1 MDMLEALRRGAAEG
15 RVLVQ
20 PDPGPKITY
29 ARALARS
36 GGYAVALVRAGVR
49 PGDRVAVQ
57 VEKTPDVLWLYLGCL
72 RAGAVFLPLNPAYT
86 PAETAYFLLDADVA
100 LFVADPAR
108 VTTMA
113 GPRVVTLA
121 DLTAEAGEANPDDV
135 PASGENLAAILYT
148 SGTTGRSKGVML
160 SRFNLSSNAAV
171 LAQAWALTAADVL
184 LHPLPV
190 FHTHGL
196 FVATNTVL
204 TAGASMIFLPAFSA
218 DAVFAA
224 LPRSSVMMGVPT
236 HYARLLADPRLT
248 QAAVGHMRLMISGSA
263 ALSGAVHR
271 EWQDRT
277 GIAILERYGMTE
289 TSIISSNPLAGER
302 RAGTVGFPLPG
313 VEVRIGDPVT
323 GATRPPGE
331 VGSIE
336 VRGPNVFRG
345 YWRAPDKTAA
355 EFRDDGFFITGDL
368 GVFDAEGY
376 LSIIGR
382 SKDVVITGGLNVYP
396 AEVEGEIDALPG
408 VAASAVIGVPHP
420 DFGEAVVAVVVPA
433 AGAALG
439 EEALRHA
446 LRERLAGFKVPK
458 RIVLASDLPRN
469 AMGKI
474 QKNTLR
480 VLYAGLF
487 ARTDDRD

>member
-15 RVLVQ
+15 RVLVHAG
-20 PDPGPKITY
+20 PGPEITY

-36 GGYAVALVRAGVR
+36 GGYATALVRHGVR

-86 PAETAYFLLDADVA
+86 SAETAYFLQDADVA

-108 VTTMA
+108 VTAMA

-121 DLTAEAGEANPDDV
+121 DLTAEAGEANPGDV
-135 PASGENLAAILYT
+135 SASGENLAAILYT

-160 SRFNLSSNAAV
+160 SRFNLSSNAAA
-171 LAQAWALTAADVL
+171 LAQVWALTAADVL

-248 QAAVGHMRLMISGSA
+248 RAAVGHMRLMISGSA
-263 ALSGAVHR
+263 PLPAAVHR
-271 EWQDRT
+271 EWEDRT

-289 TSIISSNPLAGER
+289 TSIITSNPLAGER

-323 GATRPPGE
+323 GARRPPGE

-336 VRGPNVFRG
+336 VHGPNVFRG

-355 EFRDDGFFITGDL
+355 DFRADGFFITGDL

-376 LSIIGR
+376 LLIVGR

-396 AEVEGEIDALPG
+396 AEVEGAIDALPG

-433 AGAALG
+433 VGAALG

-458 RIVLASDLPRN
+458 RIVLAPDLPRN

-474 QKNTLR
+474 QKNDLR
-480 VLYAGLF
+480 QLHANLF
-487 ARTDDRD
+487 APD